1 MVKYGAAVGGV
12 GLLGALAGAWWMF
25 GQGGQEGKKEEED
38 RRKKAIDSSSV
49 EARFPGF

>member
-25 GQGGQEGKKEEED
+25 GQRGQEEKELEEEEK
-38 RRKKAIDSSSV
+38 RKKAIDSSSV
-49 EARFPGF
+49 EAR

>member
-25 GQGGQEGKKEEED
+25 GQRGQEKEEEK
-38 RRKKAIDSSSV
+38 RKKVIDSSSL
-49 EARFPGF
+49 EAR

>member
-25 GQGGQEGKKEEED
+25 GQRGQEEKEEEK
-38 RRKKAIDSSSV
+38 RKKAIDSSSL
-49 EARFPGF
+49 EAR

>member
-25 GQGGQEGKKEEED
+25 GQGGQEEEK
-38 RRKKAIDSSSV
+38 RKKAIDSSSV
-49 EARFPGF
+49 EAR